1 MTDPRFTAFLFA
13 VLICVGVFADVLDP
27 AAFLSLVTL
36 LVPSPITKAPAPGE
50 PEA

>member
-1 MTDPRFTAFLFA
+1 VTDPRLSAFLFA

-36 LVPSPITKAPAPGE
+36 LVPSPITRARTQGE